1 LEEPVKLVWLAWD
14 RRFEARVA
22 ESPDRLNQLKVVR
35 KQGPYR
41 LLPSPIILVDNRR
54 EILLLCRIVGPFLQN
69 AASHGAVQSN
79 CEHRTR
85 RAHDRN
91 TKTELRGT
99 IGDSPFGVCKEH
111 VRHPSGFGR
120 CPIEYRPSVPY
131 DCNPRVTMCLSGPF
145 VPMISVG
152 WWCVNA
158 RLGERHLEVNYEP
171 ASLLCHSQQSP
182 IF

>member
-1 LEEPVKLVWLAWD
+1 MASLRSALPIAILLSIRHISLHSCQSWSVHESS
-14 RRFEARVA
+14 VA
-22 ESPDRLNQLKVVR
+22 VQKAAYL
-35 KQGPYR
+35 
-41 LLPSPIILVDNRR
+41 DNH
-54 EILLLCRIVGPFLQN
+54 LLCRIVGPLLQN

-91 TKTELRGT
+91 TKTGIAGHDWRFT
-99 IGDSPFGVCKEH
+99 IRVCKEH

-131 DCNPRVTMCLSGPF
+131 DCNPGVTMCLSGPF
-145 VPMISVG
+145 LPMISVE

-158 RLGERHLEVNYEP
+158 RLEERHLEVNYEP